1 MFNVLLSKNMESLA
15 CRFSC
20 VSLLT
25 ITIIASLPR
34 RVREVPFCWYV
45 PRYQVDP
52 VAPRRAAKKV
62 LGAASGTR
70 GHIWPSLV
78 SSRLCRPCVTSD
90 PYAAGFTFARS
101 AFTGDHPGPKGRT
114 YDIIIYNY
122 IQTAKSL
129 S

>member
-1 MFNVLLSKNMESLA
+1 MEMCSMFYLISKNAESLA

-34 RVREVPFCWYV
+34 RVREVPFCWYI
-45 PRYQVDP
+45 PRYQVGP

-70 GHIWPSLV
+70 GHIWPSL
-78 SSRLCRPCVTSD
+78 CVC
-90 PYAAGFTFARS
+90 ACVRVCVCVHVCVCACVCVCVCVCV
-101 AFTGDHPGPKGRT
+101 
-114 YDIIIYNY
+114 
-122 IQTAKSL
+122 
-129 S
+129 